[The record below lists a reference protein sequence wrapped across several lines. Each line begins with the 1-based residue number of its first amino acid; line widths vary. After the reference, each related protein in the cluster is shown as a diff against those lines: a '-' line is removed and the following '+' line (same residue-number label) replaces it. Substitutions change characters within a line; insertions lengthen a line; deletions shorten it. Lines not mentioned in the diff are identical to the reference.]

1 MWQCSVEFSTKVHL
15 RVIQLNVIFR
25 HLTSQKLPGIWTCMK
40 MSKNVFYLL
49 LQGWD
54 TILSSCQDYYR
65 VFLASAPVNCK
76 LIDKWSSNP
85 QKSLYLSRIWGKQ
98 FILNPQH
105 TEQKKTFPLT
115 LPTGRSHCWCQLF
128 FWCSFQII
136 TWPSVHLNITLL
148 SESYCYF
155 GLRVVVRKKRGYVG
169 KIPKWRAPPLP
180 PLVWETP
187 VIKKKVGFIFHFRTS
202 GTFLVFT
209 KKSNFEWIK

>member
-1 MWQCSVEFSTKVHL
+1 MPIVSYTKCGCVEFSTKVLL

-25 HLTSQKLPGIWTCMK
+25 HLTSQKLLGIWTCMK

-54 TILSSCQDYYR
+54 TILSSCQDYCR

-105 TEQKKTFPLT
+105 TEQEKTTFPLPFP
-115 LPTGRSHCWCQLF
+115 LDVHIVDVNS
-128 FWCSFQII
+128 SFGAL
-136 TWPSVHLNITLL
+136 SKSLL
-148 SESYCYF
+148 
-155 GLRVVVRKKRGYVG
+155 GLQ
-169 KIPKWRAPPLP
+169 
-180 PLVWETP
+180 
-187 VIKKKVGFIFHFRTS
+187 FIST
-202 GTFLVFT
+202 
-209 KKSNFEWIK
+209 

>member
-1 MWQCSVEFSTKVHL
+1 MLLFAHTYIERIAYGVQMRDILKVHHSFHLSWKPGCHFIHWKMPIVSYTKCGCVEFSTKVLL

-105 TEQKKTFPLT
+105 TEQ
-115 LPTGRSHCWCQLF
+115 
-128 FWCSFQII
+128 
-136 TWPSVHLNITLL
+136 
-148 SESYCYF
+148 
-155 GLRVVVRKKRGYVG
+155 
-169 KIPKWRAPPLP
+169 
-180 PLVWETP
+180 
-187 VIKKKVGFIFHFRTS
+187 
-202 GTFLVFT
+202 
-209 KKSNFEWIK
+209 